1 MKTRT
6 MFLIMGVMGWCAA
19 AGAAP
24 IVWWTPG
31 TTPPAAWTI
40 TPTNPSTGQQVM
52 FSGPTAVYGN
62 SCTGEQGE
70 GGQPILSV
78 DSANKVVEL
87 GFQGPPPG
95 ACVMLY
101 LPVCGLQGQFGPLA
115 SGHWTFRGTTTQG
128 SFEIRFTVGPTQ
140 VIYVDKDATSSPFNG
155 TTWAKAY
162 KELRDGLAA
171 AWAGDEVRVAEG
183 TYTPSP
189 GSRAASFALTGG
201 VRVKGGY
208 AGNGHPNPDA
218 RDVSAYPTVLG
229 GDLMGDDLWGIL
241 NRDDNSYHV
250 VTSSASSPAP
260 VLDGFTLAA
269 GQADGTYPHQYGG
282 GLFVTGGNPVLIDCT
297 LRGNAAVF
305 GGALACLGGSASM
318 GNCTIG
324 GNRALLLGGGAYM
337 QDGNLGL
344 VNALVVGN
352 SAGLAETMGSS
363 AIYTVNG
370 SLSLEGCTVA
380 DNVGTQGQAIAGYVW
395 GLPPT
400 DTIRVTNSILVNG
413 GNEISVNDT
422 SIVTVAYSNVLG
434 GWIGTGNLD
443 ADPEFVDP
451 GQFSIEGEWING
463 DYRLQSTSPCIDQG
477 SQAWLPTDVL
487 DLDRDGDAGEVL
499 PVDRDGGVRVQS
511 GQVDMGAY
519 ERAGSG
525 PGPGPGPGPGWL
537 PVTTIQVQYDVP
549 ANPPGFPIT
558 VSAGPLFNTV
568 EVNFQ
573 AELMLWVVAT
583 SAGGGNWTAWFSPDP
598 NPVGPG
604 TVGVTYYLQGDN
616 FMPWMLPPGA
626 QDVTIAE
633 LTFYVRPAP

>member
-6 MFLIMGVMGWCAA
+6 ACLIAGVLVLCGA

-24 IVWWTPG
+24 SVSWTLG

-40 TPTNPSTGQQVM
+40 TPTNPGTGQQVL
-52 FSGPTAVYGN
+52 FSGPTGVYSN
-62 SCTGEQGE
+62 SCVGEQGE

-78 DSANKVVEL
+78 DSASKVVEL

-95 ACVMLY
+95 ACIAIY

-115 SGHWTFRGTTTQG
+115 SGRWTFRGTTTQG
-128 SFEIRFTVGPTQ
+128 VFEIRFTVGPTQ

-171 AWAGDEVRVAEG
+171 AGAGDEVRVAEG
-183 TYTPSP
+183 TYTPGP
-189 GSRAASFALTGG
+189 GGRSASFALTGG

-208 AGNGHPNPDA
+208 AGNGHPDPGA
-218 RDVSAYPTVLG
+218 RDVSAYPTVLS
-229 GDLMGDDLWGIL
+229 GDLNGDDLWGIL
-241 NRDDNSYHV
+241 NRGDNSYHV

-269 GQADGTYPHQYGG
+269 GQADGPYPHQYGG
-282 GLFVTGGNPVLIDCT
+282 GLFVTGGHPVLIDCT

-305 GGALACLGGSASM
+305 GGALACLGGAASL

-337 QDGNLGL
+337 QDGDLSL

-352 SAGLAETMGSS
+352 SAGLADTMGSS
-363 AIYTVNG
+363 AVYAVNG
-370 SLSLEGCTVA
+370 SLSLEDCTVA
-380 DNVGTQGQAIAGYVW
+380 DNMGIQGQAIAGYVW
-395 GLPPT
+395 GWPPAH
-400 DTIRVTNSILVNG
+400 TIQVTNSILYNG
-413 GNEISVNDT
+413 GNEISVNDP
-422 SIVTVAYSNVLG
+422 SIVTVAYSDCRG
-434 GWIGTGNLD
+434 GWIGAGNLD
-443 ADPEFVDP
+443 ADPQFVDP

-463 DYRLQSTSPCIDQG
+463 DYRLQSTSPCVNQG
-477 SQAWLPTDVL
+477 SQALLGTDLL
-487 DLDRDGDAGEVL
+487 DLDRDGDAGEIL
-499 PVDRDGGVRVQS
+499 PVDRAGAARVQS

-525 PGPGPGPGPGWL
+525 PGPGPGWL
-537 PVTTIQVQYDVP
+537 PVTTIEVQYDVP
-549 ANPPGFPIT
+549 ASPPGFPIT

-568 EVNFQ
+568 QVNFQ
-573 AELMLWVVAT
+573 AELMLGIAAT
-583 SAGGGNWTAWFSPDP
+583 SPGGGNWTAWFDPDP

-604 TVGVTYYLQGDN
+604 DVSVTYYIQGEG
-616 FMPWMLPPGA
+616 FMPWMLTPGTP
-626 QDVTIAE
+626 DVTIAE